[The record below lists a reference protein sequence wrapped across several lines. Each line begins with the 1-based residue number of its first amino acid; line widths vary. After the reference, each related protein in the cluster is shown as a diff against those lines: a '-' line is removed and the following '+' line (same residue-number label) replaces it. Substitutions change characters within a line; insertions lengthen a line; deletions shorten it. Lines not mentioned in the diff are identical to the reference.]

1 MQSKNPKK
9 LVLAFDEGLQCFEVL
24 GKGGSSF
31 LGDGKS
37 GVGFASDE
45 TFFTGDV
52 SQILQVTRVAGKVAV
67 GQLQQRFECGE
78 IQRLVDH
85 QRRHDAQSR
94 FAFKSLVY
102 IF

>member
-1 MQSKNPKK
+1 MQKK
-9 LVLAFDEGLQCFEVL
+9 LVLAFDEGLQRFEVFC
-24 GKGGSSF
+24 KGDSSF
-31 LGDGKS
+31 LGDGEC
-37 GVGFASDE
+37 GVWFASDE
-45 TFFTGDV
+45 TLFADYV
-52 SQILQVTRVAGKVAV
+52 SQIFQVTRVAGKVSV